1 MAERGEVIG
10 VLNAVPI
17 RFRGVIVARPTNVCV
32 PSRGSIPIGV
42 KHARIV
48 FSRREGDG
56 GNRRL
61 RIQMHA
67 GRAVRD
73 ATRLGFS
80 ALPGIKSPI
89 VGGIFSGESSGHGLT
104 AARVAG
110 NDFLPCGLRSRL
122 REGAPR
128 TTASWERDPQTS

>member
-1 MAERGEVIG
+1 MAARGEAIG

-17 RFRGVIVARPTNVCV
+17 RFRGVIAARPTNDCV
-32 PSRGSIPIGV
+32 PSRGSIPIGA

-48 FSRREGDG
+48 FSRGEGD
-56 GNRRL
+56 RRKRL
-61 RIQMHA
+61 RTRMHA

-89 VGGIFSGESSGHGLT
+89 VGGICSGESSGHGLT
-104 AARVAG
+104 AAQVAG
-110 NDFLPCGLRSRL
+110 KDFLQCGHRSRL